1 MNENKRNEKTQNII
15 DITNEILK
23 IKKNYSGV
31 SNLKGKNNFTIT
43 KNENNNEKGKEM
55 INENENSNKISI
67 QSKNVIE
74 TEGQNQQN
82 KKELKKV
89 NGKVMPKLV
98 PQEGVNLKKTNAMEN
113 ALAYSA
119 QRKNS
124 VEPMALKGVGKENAI
139 NIDQESSS
147 FSTLSSTLSAAS
159 LLPVVASSSSS
170 PLIDSMINQEKD
182 TFLLSKQTVNPIM
195 TQKQKMKVVKKKTKL
210 PQEYEKNF
218 FNLYW
223 IKNSRLPCIYYDTL
237 GGEERDK
244 FMVLPIC
251 CTTYHYTVMVRYGY
265 IDN

>member
-1 MNENKRNEKTQNII
+1 
-15 DITNEILK
+15 
-23 IKKNYSGV
+23 
-31 SNLKGKNNFTIT
+31 
-43 KNENNNEKGKEM
+43 M

-170 PLIDSMINQEKD
+170 LLIDSMINQEKD
-182 TFLLSKQTVNPIM
+182 TFLLSKQTVNPI
-195 TQKQKMKVVKKKTKL
+195 TIQKQKMQGNREFL
-210 PQEYEKNF
+210 IQ
-218 FNLYW
+218 
-223 IKNSRLPCIYYDTL
+223 
-237 GGEERDK
+237 
-244 FMVLPIC
+244 
-251 CTTYHYTVMVRYGY
+251 
-265 IDN
+265 